1 MEYKIDDKIY
11 EVIIVKK
18 RNKNTYIRVKED
30 MNIYVTT
37 NYLATKSYIK
47 RLLDSNY
54 DYLKKMINQMCKKN
68 EKKELFFY
76 LGSSYDIIF
85 ISTIS
90 NVDIDYDNRIIYAKD
105 EKMLNK
111 WYTKTIK
118 DTFSKHYVDI
128 FEEFEEVKV
137 IPKLKIRKMKTRWG
151 VYNRVSHTVTLNS
164 ELMKYS
170 SSALDYV
177 IVHELSHVIF
187 FDHSKNFWNL
197 VSKYCSNYKSIKKEL
212 KE

>member
-1 MEYKIDDKIY
+1 MEYKIDDKVY
-11 EVIIVKK
+11 QVIIVKK

-68 EKKELFFY
+68 EKQELFFY
-76 LGSSYDIIF
+76 LGFSYDIIF

-90 NVDIDYDNRIIYAKD
+90 NVDIDYDNKIIYAKD
-105 EKMLNK
+105 ERMLNK
-111 WYTKTIK
+111 WYNKIIK
-118 DTFSKHYVDI
+118 DTFTKHYIDI
-128 FEEFEEVKV
+128 FNKFEEVKL
-137 IPKLKIRKMKTRWG
+137 IPKLRIRKMKTRWG

-164 ELMKYS
+164 ELIKYS
-170 SSALDYV
+170 LQALDYV

>member
-1 MEYKIDDKIY
+1 MEYKIDDKVY
-11 EVIIVKK
+11 QVIIVKK

-68 EKKELFFY
+68 EKQELFFY
-76 LGSSYDIIF
+76 LGVSYDIIF

-90 NVDIDYDNRIIYAKD
+90 NVDIDYDNKIIYAKD
-105 EKMLNK
+105 ERMLNK
-111 WYTKTIK
+111 WYNKIIK
-118 DTFSKHYVDI
+118 DTFTKHYIDI
-128 FEEFEEVKV
+128 FNKFEEVKL
-137 IPKLKIRKMKTRWG
+137 IPKLRIRKMKTRWG

-164 ELMKYS
+164 ELIKYS
-170 SSALDYV
+170 SQALDYV

>member
-137 IPKLKIRKMKTRWG
+137 IPKLR
-151 VYNRVSHTVTLNS
+151 
-164 ELMKYS
+164 ELEK
-170 SSALDYV
+170 
-177 IVHELSHVIF
+177 
-187 FDHSKNFWNL
+187 
-197 VSKYCSNYKSIKKEL
+197 
-212 KE
+212 

>member
-11 EVIIVKK
+11 EVIIEKK

-137 IPKLKIRKMKTRWG
+137 IPKLRIRKMKTRWG

>member
-1 MEYKIDDKIY
+1 MEYKIDDIVY
-11 EVIIVKK
+11 EVVIVKK
-18 RNKNTYIRVKED
+18 RNKNTYIRMKED
-30 MNIYVTT
+30 MKIYVTT
-37 NYLATKSYIK
+37 NFLATKSYIK
-47 RLLDSNY
+47 RLLDDNY
-54 DYLKKMINQMCKKN
+54 EYLKKMINQMCKKN

-137 IPKLKIRKMKTRWG
+137 IPKLRIIKMKNIWG
-151 VYNRVSHTVTLNS
+151 VYNIVSNTVTLNS

>member
-137 IPKLKIRKMKTRWG
+137 IPKLRIRKMKTRWG
-151 VYNRVSHTVTLNS
+151 VYSRVSHTVTLNS

>member
-118 DTFSKHYVDI
+118 DTFSKHYVDM

-137 IPKLKIRKMKTRWG
+137 IPKLRIRKMKTRWG

>member
-1 MEYKIDDKIY
+1 MEYKIDDKVY
-11 EVIIVKK
+11 QVIIVKK

-68 EKKELFFY
+68 EKQELFFY
-76 LGSSYDIIF
+76 LGVSYDIIF

-90 NVDIDYDNRIIYAKD
+90 NVDIDNDNKIIYAKD
-105 EKMLNK
+105 CKMLNK
-111 WYTKTIK
+111 WYNKTIK
-118 DTFSKHYVDI
+118 DTFTKHYIDI
-128 FEEFEEVKV
+128 FNKFEEVKL
-137 IPKLKIRKMKTRWG
+137 IPKLRIRKMKTRWG

-164 ELMKYS
+164 ELIKYS
-170 SSALDYV
+170 SQALDYV

>member
-1 MEYKIDDKIY
+1 MEYKIDDKVY
-11 EVIIVKK
+11 EVIIIKK
-18 RNKNTYIRVKED
+18 RNKNTYIRIKED

-54 DYLKKMINQMCKKN
+54 DYLKKMIHQMCKKN

-76 LGSSYDIIF
+76 LGCSYDIIF
-85 ISTIS
+85 VSTIS
-90 NVDIDYDNRIIYAKD
+90 NVDIDYDNRIVYAKD

-111 WYTKTIK
+111 WYAQTIK
-118 DTFSKHYVDI
+118 ETFTRHYVDI
-128 FEEFEEVKV
+128 FEKFEEVKV
-137 IPKLKIRKMKTRWG
+137 MPKLKTRKMKTRWG

-164 ELMKYS
+164 ELMKYT

>member
-1 MEYKIDDKIY
+1 MEYKIDDKVY
-11 EVIIVKK
+11 QVIIVKK

-68 EKKELFFY
+68 EKQELFFY
-76 LGSSYDIIF
+76 LGVSYDIIF

-90 NVDIDYDNRIIYAKD
+90 NVDIDYDNKIIYAKD
-105 EKMLNK
+105 ERMLNK
-111 WYTKTIK
+111 WYNKIIK
-118 DTFSKHYVDI
+118 DTFTKHYIDI
-128 FEEFEEVKV
+128 FNKFEEVKL
-137 IPKLKIRKMKTRWG
+137 IPKLRIRKMKTRWG

-164 ELMKYS
+164 ELIKYS
-170 SSALDYV
+170 LQALDYV

>member
-1 MEYKIDDKIY
+1 MEYKIDDKVY
-11 EVIIVKK
+11 QVIIVKK

-137 IPKLKIRKMKTRWG
+137 IPKLRIRKMKTRWG

>member
-187 FDHSKNFWNL
+187 FDHSKYFWNL

>member
-1 MEYKIDDKIY
+1 MEYKIDDKVY
-11 EVIIVKK
+11 QVIIVKK

-68 EKKELFFY
+68 EKQELFFY
-76 LGSSYDIIF
+76 LGVSYDIIF

-90 NVDIDYDNRIIYAKD
+90 NVDIDYDNKIIYAKD
-105 EKMLNK
+105 ERMLNK
-111 WYTKTIK
+111 WYNKIIK
-118 DTFSKHYVDI
+118 DTFTKHYIDI
-128 FEEFEEVKV
+128 FNKFEEVKL
-137 IPKLKIRKMKTRWG
+137 IPKLRIRKMKTRWG